1 MKGGGLYGT
10 PAAPASIAIPV
21 GAALAGTAAA
31 VGTVAAVHK
40 NYKRLPQNVRDR
52 CNAAIQEIKEAL
64 ESQAGGGDPDLFID
78 ELLTMDLRS
87 SGQPVFDIIT
97 EHLVGNN
104 TDQGGK
110 KLPMILSRHF
120 DTALMEHANKETP
133 EEKEMGLKAVL
144 MKMKGGKS
152 HFQMKLILMGGLRT
166 TESLMRRSHRKG
178 GKDAGKMEKKLIKQ
192 LEKEQVGVDKDD
204 DTI

>member
-10 PAAPASIAIPV
+10 PAAPASIALPV
-21 GAALAGTAAA
+21 GAAVVASVAATGLAAA
-31 VGTVAAVHK
+31 
-40 NYKRLPQNVRDR
+40 NYKRLPQNVRVR